1 MPKLVRERHQRHPAQ
16 SRLHVLFGRILGATG
31 KYFFELR
38 LENCERIGN
47 RNLQTLDAKILG
59 QSERVQYA
67 AA

>member
-38 LENCERIGN
+38 LENGERIGN
-47 RNLQTLDAKILG
+47 RNFQTLDAKIRG
-59 QSERVQYA
+59 ESECIQNA